1 MEMEIA
7 DNTLRLYMRQMGR
20 IEALKP
26 KEEIQLFK
34 TIDAARRSAKMR
46 QRGEA
51 ARARVIAANL
61 RLVISVVKKY
71 TGRGLELL
79 DLIQEGNIGLM
90 KAVDRFDYK
99 SGNRFSTYATW
110 WIRQSAARA
119 IANQGRIIRIPV
131 HVHEAINKLVRARS
145 QFVQK
150 QCREP
155 SDTELGHET
164 GLSIDDVRLAM
175 ESMAD
180 PVSLQTRIGEDG
192 DACIGD
198 LIADTVCAGPQEQT
212 DDHIL
217 REQISTVLKTLAPME
232 RKVLDCRVGLSGGR
246 GMTLEEIGRLFNV
259 TRERVRQIEARA
271 LGKLRNPSRRR
282 ALCEYFDKCA

>member
-1 MEMEIA
+1 MEIV

-20 IEALKP
+20 IEVLKP
-26 KEEIQLFK
+26 NEEIRLFK
-34 TIDAARRSAKMR
+34 TIDASRRSAKMR

-71 TGRGLELL
+71 TDRGLELL
-79 DLIQEGNIGLM
+79 DLIQEGNVGLM
-90 KAVDRFDYK
+90 KAVDRFNYK
-99 SGNRFSTYATW
+99 SGNKFSTYATW
-110 WIRQSAARA
+110 WIRQAAARA

-180 PVSLQTRIGEDG
+180 PVSLQTQIGEDG

-217 REQISTVLKTLAPME
+217 REQISKILKVLSPME
-232 RKVLDCRVGLSGGR
+232 RKVLDYRVGLSDGR
-246 GMTLEEIGRLFNV
+246 GMTLEEIGRIFNV

-271 LGKLRNPSRRR
+271 LGKLRHPSRRR
-282 ALCEYFDKCA
+282 ALCEYFYKCA

>member
-1 MEMEIA
+1 MDKGKGKFMSER
-7 DNTLRLYMRQMGR
+7 NR
-20 IEALKP
+20 IEVLKP
-26 KEEIQLFK
+26 EEEERLFK
-34 TIDAARRSAKMR
+34 VMKSARLNAKMR
-46 QRGEA
+46 NCGEA

-61 RLVISVVKKY
+61 RLVMSVARKY
-71 TGRGLELL
+71 TNRGLEFL
-79 DLIQEGNIGLM
+79 DLVQEGNIGLM
-90 KAVDRFDYK
+90 KAVDRFNYK
-99 SGNRFSTYATW
+99 SGNKFSTYATW
-110 WIRQSAARA
+110 WIRQAAARA

-198 LIADTVCAGPQEQT
+198 LIADTVCIGPQEHA

-217 REQISTVLKTLAPME
+217 REQISEILKVLSSME
-232 RKVLDCRVGLSGGR
+232 REVLDYRVGLSNGR
-246 GMTLEEIGRLFNV
+246 GMTLEEIGRLFKV

-282 ALCEYFDKCA
+282 ALSEYFDKCA

>member
-1 MEMEIA
+1 MEIA

-26 KEEIQLFK
+26 EAEIELFK
-34 TIDAARRSAKMR
+34 TIDAASRNAKMR
-46 QRGEA
+46 KRGET

-79 DLIQEGNIGLM
+79 DLIQEGNIGLT
-90 KAVDRFDYK
+90 KAVDRFNYK
-99 SGNRFSTYATW
+99 NGNKFSTYATW
-110 WIRQSAARA
+110 WIRQAAVRA

-131 HVHEAINKLVRARS
+131 HVHEAISKLVRVRS

-155 SDTELGHET
+155 SDTELGRET
-164 GLSIDDVRLAM
+164 GLPIDDVRSAM
-175 ESMAD
+175 ESMAN
-180 PVSLQTRIGEDG
+180 PVSLQTRIDEDG
-192 DACIGD
+192 DTCIGD

-232 RKVLDCRVGLSGGR
+232 RKVLGYRVGLSDGR

-271 LGKLRNPSRRR
+271 LGKLRHPSRRR